1 MEEISNK
8 SSVTKMLNK
17 GMKEGGQ
24 LSSRGSRHLWGMEGG
39 MCSGK
44 VFKTRLH
51 FIEHA
56 RVNRNLIVCITVF
69 LFIEGWKF
77 ASRKKKM

>member
-1 MEEISNK
+1 
-8 SSVTKMLNK
+8 
-17 GMKEGGQ
+17 MKEGGQ

-77 ASRKKKM
+77 ASCKKKCERPSGLSE